1 MCKDKKN
8 PTVILTRLQ
17 LYSYTT
23 LLYVNNPD
31 WEDLFSLPLLL
42 ILPT

>member
-8 PTVILTRLQ
+8 PTVILTQLQ
-17 LYSYTT
+17 LYFYTT

-42 ILPT
+42 IFPT